1 MTPLTIAMFGLG
13 PMGCALS
20 RNLQSKGIQVQGYDI
35 DEKARRKAES
45 YGIPILSDLDSLNK
59 ADAVWVMV
67 PDSKV
72 DEVLCAIEGKLPT
85 GKIILEGGNS
95 HFKDTERRV
104 RWAHEKGFAY
114 VGTGVS
120 GGEEGA
126 LKGPCMMPG
135 GDRDAYEKVRPILEA
150 IAAKTQNGPC
160 VAYMGPGGAGHFV
173 KTVHN
178 GIEYAIMQAIGEIYH
193 LLSLSCKPEDQ
204 IEFFKKMSENT
215 TAGGFLFDIT
225 TDILKTTD
233 PTNGDQPL
241 VAAILDKAGQ
251 KGTGKWAS
259 QIAYDLGVPVP
270 SISAAL
276 NARILSS
283 YKDLRTEASGKLQL
297 QQCDRPEISLS
308 AQTCARA
315 LTSAMICAYQQGF
328 HMLCQ
333 GSKEY
338 GYDLSLRDI
347 SRIWQGGCIIRSPM
361 LGLAEDTFDK
371 NPDNHLIFNKDA
383 EIDLHIEELR
393 KTVTTAS
400 ALGIPTPV
408 LSATRDYYDMIRTE
422 VLPGIQLIQ
431 AQRDY
436 FGAHTYQ
443 RLDREGTFHID
454 WAEPQRKEEKKNT

>member
-1 MTPLTIAMFGLG
+1 MFGLG

-20 RNLQSKGIQVQGYDI
+20 RNLQSKGIQVHGYDI
-35 DEKARRKAES
+35 DEKARGRAES
-45 YGIPILSDLDSLNK
+45 YGIPILSDIDSLGNF
-59 ADAVWVMV
+59 DAVWVMV

-72 DEVLCAIEGKLPT
+72 DDVLSTIEGKLPT
-85 GKIILEGGNS
+85 GKIIIEGGNS

-104 RWAHEKGFAY
+104 RWAHEKGFSY

-126 LKGPCMMPG
+126 LKGPCIMPG
-135 GDRDAYEKVRPILEA
+135 GDWEAYEKVRPILEA

-160 VAYMGPGGAGHFV
+160 IAYMGPGGAGHFV
-173 KTVHN
+173 KIVHN
-178 GIEYAIMQAIGEIYH
+178 GVEYAIMQAIGEIYH
-193 LLSLSCKPEDQ
+193 MLSLSCKPEDQ
-204 IEFFKKMSENT
+204 IEFFKKMSESQ

-225 TDILKTTD
+225 TDILKTMD
-233 PTNGDQPL
+233 PANADQPI
-241 VAAILDKAGQ
+241 VSAILDKAGQ

-283 YKDLRTEASGKLQL
+283 YKDLRTQASAKLQRHA
-297 QQCDRPEISLS
+297 CDHPEITLS
-308 AQTCARA
+308 AHTCAQA

-328 HMLCQ
+328 HMIYQ
-333 GSKEY
+333 GSKEH
-338 GYDLSLRDI
+338 GYDLPLRDI
-347 SRIWQGGCIIRSPM
+347 ARIWQGGCIIRSPM
-361 LGLAEDTFDK
+361 LELAEKTFDK
-371 NPDNHLIFNKDA
+371 DPDNQLIFNT
-383 EIDLHIEELR
+383 ETGINLHIEELR
-393 KTVTTAS
+393 KTVTAAS
-400 ALGIPTPV
+400 MIGIPTPV
-408 LSATRDYYDMIRTE
+408 LSATRDYYDMIRTD

-443 RLDREGTFHID
+443 RLDREGTFHIG
-454 WAEPQRKEEKKNT
+454 WAEPQRKEEKKS